1 MWKDTENQFWSSVY
15 AVGTEDDGSR
25 WVGWYFCGPAVAA
38 TKKGISYILKDS
50 TDGLTKSFYKK
61 ARKAANAAG
70 VNDYGKM
77 VEVDI
82 EDSCDYTF
90 PTAGV

>member
-1 MWKDTENQFWSSVY
+1 MPKKKAASPEPPL
-15 AVGTEDDGSR
+15 A
-25 WVGWYFCGPAVAA
+25 AAAAAA
-38 TKKGISYILKDS
+38 TRPADCPC
-50 TDGLTKSFYKK
+50 
-61 ARKAANAAG
+61 AANAAG

>member
-1 MWKDTENQFWSSVY
+1 MEGHGEPVLELRLRRGHGGRRL
-15 AVGTEDDGSR
+15 ALVGR
-25 WVGWYFCGPAVAA
+25 YFCGPAVAA